1 MLQKWQHIVY
11 LYIEIFLTLWS
22 NKSCLFTSKQA
33 QLKPSKSF
41 VKPLKDKCFTWIHS
55 IEQRQW
61 KQQLWYFIHL
71 LLLFCISCLCIQI
84 LRLSC
89 YILTHLD
96 FSHCRTF
103 WGKPICLWS
112 EKVWRSEE
120 VVLGAFFLAQ
130 QQNSMTAKLFVDN
143 STSAGET
150 YMFLPTWVRAF
161 TPQFI

>member
-22 NKSCLFTSKQA
+22 NKSCLFTSKQT
-33 QLKPSKSF
+33 QLKPSKSL
-41 VKPLKDKCFTWIHS
+41 VKPPKDKCFTWIHS
-55 IEQRQW
+55 IKQRQL

-71 LLLFCISCLCIQI
+71 LLLFCINCLCVQI

-103 WGKPICLWS
+103 FSFLFMIWKSL
-112 EKVWRSEE
+112 KKWRSW
-120 VVLGAFFLAQ
+120 AWCFFLLAQ